1 MIRLMSK
8 GTQDEIVSGS
18 YADEVKVRWG
28 DTEAYKESVRR
39 VSAMGKE
46 GLSRAVRAQ
55 EDCARAIAL
64 CMREGRGVEDEKV
77 QSLVREHYEGL
88 RAFYEP
94 NLELYAG
101 LAEMYVADA
110 RFARY
115 YDDIAPGLSGYLSQA
130 MGVFVEKRPPSLP
143 ESR

>member
-1 MIRLMSK
+1 MHSGMIEIMNDT
-8 GTQDEIVSGS
+8 TQDEVISDPYV
-18 YADEVKVRWG
+18 DEVKARWG

-39 VSAMGKE
+39 VSALGKD

-55 EDCARAIAL
+55 EDCAHAIAL

-130 MGVFVEKRPPSLP
+130 MGVFVKKEGG
-143 ESR
+143 E